1 MSGAMVRGGFRQLVL
16 LVGLLAV
23 ALAGPGPAMAGD
35 APEGAR
41 HGLSAFGALKYPP
54 DFPHFDYVNP
64 DAPVGGSLSMIGTAG
79 LITFN
84 SFNPFIIKGD
94 PAQGMALVFD
104 SLMTRAYDEPDAVY
118 GLVAHSA
125 KLEPDRSGVTFYMR
139 PEAEFADGS
148 PVTAEDVVFTYETLK
163 RDGRPIYNA
172 MLRDVEKAEALDD
185 HTVRFTFNGPGKR
198 RLPMMIAGLP
208 ILSQAYYQEQPFNE
222 STLDPPLGSGP
233 YEVGDFKQGRF
244 VTLRR
249 RADYWGWDLPVNQG
263 RYNFAE
269 LRYEYFRDRTA
280 ELEALK
286 AAEFDLREEFTS
298 KSWATE
304 YDIPQVRSAQ
314 MKLMTLEDGR
324 PSGAQGFFINTR
336 REKFADRRVRLAL
349 DYAFDFEWTNENLFY
364 GLYER
369 TASYFENSPLK
380 AQGKPS
386 EAELALLEPYRDQFP
401 ESVFEDAYLPPT
413 SDGSGRD
420 RRKLRQASRLLDE
433 AGWVIR
439 EGRRVNA
446 ETGEP
451 LEIEFLIFSPT
462 FERVI
467 GPYVR
472 NLDMIGIDARIRRV
486 DPSQFQERMK
496 SFDFDIT
503 TQRFVLNQTPGPE
516 LRNYFGSDAAEA
528 KGSFNLAGISS
539 PVVDALIDEV
549 LAAETREEMQTA
561 ARALDRVLRAGH
573 YWVPQWYKT
582 SHHLAFWSKFSWPET
597 KPPYDRGVIETW
609 WYDEDKAAQ
618 LEAAR

>member
-1 MSGAMVRGGFRQLVL
+1 MSGAMMRGGFRQLVV

-23 ALAGPGPAMAGD
+23 GVAGQAPAMAGD

-41 HGLSAFGALKYPP
+41 HGLSAFGELKYPP
-54 DFPHFDYVNP
+54 GFAHFDYVNP

-148 PVTAEDVVFTYETLK
+148 PVTAADVVFTYETLK

-172 MLRDVEKAEALDD
+172 MLRDVEQAEALDD

-208 ILSQAYYQEQPFNE
+208 ILSKAYYQEQPFNE

-249 RADYWGWDLPVNQG
+249 RDDYWGWDLPVNQG

-304 YDIPQVRSAQ
+304 YDIPQVRSGQ

-380 AQGKPS
+380 AKGKPS
-386 EAELALLEPYRDQFP
+386 EAELALLEPYRDQLP
-401 ESVFEDAYLPPT
+401 ESVFEEAYLPPA

-582 SHHLAFWSKFSWPET
+582 SHHLAFWNKFSWPET

>member
-1 MSGAMVRGGFRQLVL
+1 MSGAMMRGGFRQLVL

-23 ALAGPGPAMAGD
+23 GLAGQAPAMAGD

-41 HGLSAFGALKYPP
+41 HGLSAFGELKYPP
-54 DFPHFDYVNP
+54 DFAHFDYVNP

-208 ILSQAYYQEQPFNE
+208 ILSKAYYQEQPFNE

-249 RADYWGWDLPVNQG
+249 RDDYWGWDLPVNQG

-304 YDIPQVRSAQ
+304 YDIPQVRSGQ

-380 AQGKPS
+380 AQSKPS
-386 EAELALLEPYRDQFP
+386 EAELALLEPYRDQLP
-401 ESVFEDAYLPPT
+401 ESVFEEAYLPPA

>member
-1 MSGAMVRGGFRQLVL
+1 MSGATMRGGFRQLVL
-16 LVGLLAV
+16 VGALLAV
-23 ALAGPGPAMAGD
+23 SLAGHPPAMAGG

-41 HGLSAFGALKYPP
+41 HGLSAFGDLKYPP
-54 DFPHFDYVNP
+54 DFTHFDYVNP

-94 PAQGMALVFD
+94 PAQGMSLLFD

-172 MLRDVEKAEALDD
+172 MLRDIEKAEALDD
-185 HTVRFTFNGPGKR
+185 HTVRFTFSAPGQR
-198 RLPMMIAGLP
+198 RLPMMIAELP
-208 ILSQAYYQEQPFNE
+208 ILSEAYYEAQPFNA

-233 YEVGDFKQGRF
+233 YEIGDFKQGRF

-249 RADYWGWDLPVNQG
+249 RDDYWGWDLPVNQG
-263 RYNFAE
+263 RFNFAE

-286 AAEFDLREEFTS
+286 AGEFDLREEFTS
-298 KSWATE
+298 KSWSTE
-304 YDIPQVRSAQ
+304 YDIPQVRSGQ
-314 MKLMTLEDGR
+314 MKLKTLDDGR

-336 REKFADRRVRLAL
+336 REKFADPRVRLAL
-349 DYAFDFEWTNENLFY
+349 DYAFDFEWTNKQLFF
-364 GLYER
+364 GMYER

-380 AQGKPS
+380 AQGAPS
-386 EAELALLEPYRDQFP
+386 EAELALLEPHRDQFP
-401 ESVFEDAYLPPT
+401 ESVFEDAYVPPE
-413 SDGSGRD
+413 SNGSGRD
-420 RRKLRQASRLLDE
+420 RRKLRQASRLLNE

-439 EGRRVNA
+439 DGRRVNA

-549 LAAETREEMQTA
+549 LAADTREDMQTA

-582 SHHLAFWSKFSWPET
+582 SHHVAFWNKFSWPET

-609 WYDEDKAAQ
+609 WYDEGKAAR